1 MKILVLMKR
10 FGTNKDLVMQNFGR
24 QIRLFEH
31 IKKLGHNVEFF
42 CMDYKKLESKK
53 IRKNN
58 INYDIEP
65 FSLAKFSVF
74 LKKLDLLLSANK
86 YDIIVA
92 STSPILGI
100 IGYFYSRK
108 YKIRIVYELQ
118 DSFDVYD
125 EYKIPL
131 VKQIDKYVTK
141 NSDIVVCASNALMNK
156 VKKFRKR
163 SVYVI
168 ENGIEPDL
176 FRPLDKIKCRKML
189 GLPLDAKIIVY
200 IGHITK
206 LRGFDTLL
214 AAFSKVR
221 KIHPDSYLLVSGQI
235 DKDVSI
241 NHENVLFKAL
251 PKRKQVAMAIN
262 AGDVAV
268 IPDSRNAFT
277 EYSFPYK
284 LVEYMACGVPIVAT
298 DVGDMS
304 LVLKKYDGSLCKPD
318 DADELSKKI
327 IAKLENNK
335 KVDYGKDLKHLKW
348 ENLADKLNKIL
359 TGYWH

>member
-24 QIRLFEH
+24 QVRLFEH
-31 IKKLGHNVEFF
+31 IKKFGHDIDFL

-58 INYDIEP
+58 INYYIEP
-65 FSLAKFSVF
+65 FGLTKFRVF
-74 LKKLDLLLSANK
+74 LKKLDLLLSVNK
-86 YDIIVA
+86 YGIIVA

-108 YKIRIVYELQ
+108 YKIRMLYELQ
-118 DSFDVYD
+118 DSFDVYA

-131 VKQIDKYVTK
+131 LRQIDRYVTK
-141 NSDIVVCASNALMNK
+141 NSDIVVCVSHALMNK
-156 VKKFRKR
+156 VKKFRKKAA
-163 SVYVI
+163 YVI
-168 ENGIEPDL
+168 ENGIEPNL
-176 FRPLDKIKCRKML
+176 FKPMDRIKCRKML

-214 AAFSKVR
+214 TAFGKVR

-251 PKRKQVAMAIN
+251 PERKQVAMAIN
-262 AGDVAV
+262 AGDVSV
-268 IPDSRNAFT
+268 IPDSRNDFT

-284 LVEYMACGVPIVAT
+284 LVEYMACQVPIAAT
-298 DVGDMS
+298 DIGDMS
-304 LVLKKYDGSLCKPD
+304 LVLKKYGGSLCKPD
-318 DADELSKKI
+318 DADGLSKII

-335 KVDYGKDLKHLKW
+335 KVDYGKDLKQLRW
-348 ENLADKLNKIL
+348 EILAEKLNKIL
-359 TGYWH
+359 MGY

>member
-1 MKILVLMKR
+1 MKVLVLMKR

-31 IKKLGHNVEFF
+31 IKKFGHDIDFL
-42 CMDYKKLESKK
+42 CLDYKKLESKK

-58 INYDIEP
+58 INYYVEP
-65 FSLAKFSVF
+65 FSLTKFSVF
-74 LKKLDLLLSANK
+74 LKKLDLLLSANN

-108 YKIRIVYELQ
+108 HKVMMMYELQ

-141 NSDIVVCASNALMNK
+141 KSEMVVCASHALMDK
-156 VKKFRKR
+156 VKKFRKKAT
-163 SVYVI
+163 YVI
-168 ENGIEPDL
+168 ENGIESNL
-176 FRPLDKIKCRKML
+176 FKPMDKIKCRKML

-200 IGHITK
+200 MGHITR

-214 AAFSKVR
+214 AAFNNVR
-221 KIHPDSYLLVSGQI
+221 KVYPNSYLLVSGQI
-235 DKDVSI
+235 DKDISI
-241 NHENVLFKAL
+241 KHKNVLFDAL

-262 AGDVAV
+262 SGDVAV

-277 EYSFPYK
+277 EFSFPYK
-284 LVEYMACGVPIVAT
+284 LVEYMACKVPIVAT
-298 DVGDMS
+298 DIGDMS
-304 LVLKKYDGSLCKPD
+304 LILKKYYGSICKPE
-318 DADELSKKI
+318 DADVLSKKI
-327 IAKLENNK
+327 IAKLKNNK
-335 KVDYGKDLKHLKW
+335 KVDYGKDLKHLTWK
-348 ENLADKLNKIL
+348 NLAVNLNKIL
-359 TGYWH
+359 TGYC